1 VARAKNT
8 QRAEARRR
16 HRVTVRTTAGEQ
28 EIVDDETTSDAVATT
43 APAGRSGRFGGLFTL
58 PNIRKDI
65 QALPD
70 VFAKK
75 RNWAAFAI
83 LLVGFIIDA
92 GFFWGYLPADAESIA
107 VLAFTLILSPQA
119 LFVPFIAGFLAE
131 RSAYLVGA
139 LVGLFDAML
148 VAVLFNGPIAV
159 DRNGGSV
166 ATPGLDSV
174 AAIVV
179 VSVVFSTLAAAFA
192 SWYRRFLR
200 QSQERAR
207 VNRME
212 RDAVAAARKKEDEK
226 KARIAER
233 DAKRAAATTTTPA
246 PAKKT
251 AP

>member
-1 VARAKNT
+1 MARAKNT

-16 HRVTVRTTAGEQ
+16 HRDTVRTTAAEQ
-28 EIVDDETTSDAVATT
+28 DAEDAAATSTAVAGPVPTQ
-43 APAGRSGRFGGLFTL
+43 RSGRFGGLFTP
-58 PNIRKDI
+58 PNPRKDI

-75 RNWAAFAI
+75 RNWASFAI
-83 LLVGFIIDA
+83 LLVGFVIGA
-92 GFFWGYLPADAESIA
+92 GYFWGYLPADAESIA

-131 RSAYLVGA
+131 QSAYLVGA
-139 LVGLFDAML
+139 LVGLFDAVL

-207 VNRME
+207 VNRMQ
-212 RDAVAAARKKEDEK
+212 RDALQAAKRKEDEK
-226 KARIAER
+226 KARTAER
-233 DAKRAAATTTTPA
+233 DAKRSASSTSSSG

-251 AP
+251 TP

>member
-1 VARAKNT
+1 MARAKNT

-16 HRVTVRTTAGEQ
+16 HRVIVRTTAAEQ
-28 EIVDDETTSDAVATT
+28 DVIDDESTSDEITATE
-43 APAGRSGRFGGLFTL
+43 PARRSGRFGGLFTP

-65 QALPD
+65 QALPE

-75 RNWAAFAI
+75 RNWAAFGI
-83 LLVGFIIDA
+83 LLIGFIVDA
-92 GFFWGYLPADAESIA
+92 AFFWGYLPADAESIA

-139 LVGLFDAML
+139 LVGLFDAVL

-174 AAIVV
+174 AAIVA

-207 VNRME
+207 INRME
-212 RDAVAAARKKEDEK
+212 RDALAAARKKDDEK

-233 DAKRAAATTTTPA
+233 DAKRSASSTATSA
-246 PAKKT
+246 PAKKST
-251 AP
+251 P

>member
-1 VARAKNT
+1 MARPKNT

-16 HRVTVRTTAGEQ
+16 YREEVRTTAVEQ
-28 EIVDDETTSDAVATT
+28 DVDDDESTSAAVAATES
-43 APAGRSGRFGGLFTL
+43 ARPSGRFGGLFTP
-58 PNIRKDI
+58 PNLRKDI
-65 QALPD
+65 QALPE
-70 VFAKK
+70 VFARK

-92 GFFWGYLPADAESIA
+92 GFFWGYLPADLESIA

-139 LVGLFDAML
+139 LVGLFDAVL
-148 VAVLFNGPIAV
+148 VAVLFNGPVAV

-174 AAIVV
+174 AAIFA
-179 VSVVFSTLAAAFA
+179 VSVLFSTLAAAFA

-200 QSQERAR
+200 QSQERSRA
-207 VNRME
+207 NRMQ
-212 RDAVAAARKKEDEK
+212 RDALQAAKKKEDDK

-233 DAKRAAATTTTPA
+233 DAKRSAAGTSGSTTTS
-246 PAKKT
+246 AK
-251 AP
+251 

>member
-1 VARAKNT
+1 MARPKNT

-16 HRVTVRTTAGEQ
+16 YREEVRTTAVEQ
-28 EIVDDETTSDAVATT
+28 DVDDDESTSAAVAATES
-43 APAGRSGRFGGLFTL
+43 ARPSSRFGGLFTP
-58 PNIRKDI
+58 PNLRKDI
-65 QALPD
+65 QALPE
-70 VFAKK
+70 VFARK

-92 GFFWGYLPADAESIA
+92 GFFWGYLPADLESIA

-139 LVGLFDAML
+139 LVGLFDAVL
-148 VAVLFNGPIAV
+148 VAVLFNGPVAV

-174 AAIVV
+174 AAIFA
-179 VSVVFSTLAAAFA
+179 VSVLFSTLAAAFA

-200 QSQERAR
+200 QSQERSRA
-207 VNRME
+207 NRMQ
-212 RDAVAAARKKEDEK
+212 RDALQAAKKKEDDK

-233 DAKRAAATTTTPA
+233 DAKRAAAGTSSSTTTS
-246 PAKKT
+246 AK
-251 AP
+251 